1 MAEDIVSDLIMRF
14 VDSKGQPVAGEAG
27 TELNLRPC
35 AMTSG
40 FNANEMFQV
49 ESFTFKTGL
58 GGEDDDELAAK
69 MKSMHED
76 HSKQVNKNLHQLAK
90 AAGIEIPGLK
100 ASSVGFKKFRAGD
113 DSTLYPVDMKPVE
126 FTRAID
132 KSSPTLLQNCI
143 KRKVFKGASL
153 IKRKAAGGPAAGE
166 VFLRFDFQDVLI
178 KSIEWDNEEPIKETC
193 EFVCR
198 AVTIHYLP
206 QLPDGTL
213 GAAKQAFWS
222 ASPTLTR
229 VDLTN
234 RVNLRG

>member
-1 MAEDIVSDLIMRF
+1 VAEQIVSDLIMKF
-14 VDSKGQPVAGEAG
+14 VDSKGAAIAGEAR
-27 TELNLRPC
+27 TEINLRPC

-40 FNANEMFQV
+40 FKTDEMFEV

-58 GGEDDDELAAK
+58 GGEDEDEATQKMKDMHEHQTKQLDRHFQALAAA
-69 MKSMHED
+69 SGI
-76 HSKQVNKNLHQLAK
+76 NL
-90 AAGIEIPGLK
+90 PGLK
-100 ASSVGFKKFRAGD
+100 GAGANGFKKFRNGED
-113 DSTLYPVDMKPVE
+113 GTLYPVDMKPVE

-132 KSSPTLLQNCI
+132 KSSPALLQNCI
-143 KRKVFKGASL
+143 NRKVFKSASL
-153 IKRKAAGGPAAGE
+153 IKRKAAGGPSAGE
-166 VFLRFDFQDVLI
+166 VFLRFDFTDVLM

-222 ASPTLTR
+222 ASPSL
-229 VDLTN
+229 N
-234 RVNLRG
+234 PVNLKA